1 MKSTPA
7 GILAAL
13 AFALLPFI
21 TTNQV
26 FYGPV
31 NAKFFFILLAIDI
44 LALVAASH
52 VYKRREGIALRGRW
66 LLGSLAFVTLV
77 QFIAVAFGVF
87 PERSLWSDIF
97 WSSGVLFL
105 VHIGALAWFLGELLV
120 EKDWFV
126 IRRTIA
132 VSSGLFSLLLIIGT
146 AGLGATGTFLWINL
160 GETGL
165 TFGNETYAGTY
176 LLLAFIVTLTES
188 FRTRQWGKWR
198 IALLVSAILIAL
210 SPLLFNFG
218 LLVGRTP
225 ISALA
230 DSPVSLLGLARAS
243 SAAMFLVL
251 AFLIGHLLVR
261 RFVPTNLSTKVS
273 VGWGI
278 TLTLVSGVAVALLFV
293 SGSAVQ
299 EAYIRESTAA
309 RIVVWEAGADA
320 IRDRPLLGW
329 GPENFN
335 HALERHFDSRLFRD
349 ENLAE
354 IWFERAHNVF
364 IDTLVGSGAA
374 GLTSFVLLAGTYV
387 LVVYRARR
395 RELIGDTE
403 MVLLMAIVPAHVLQ
417 LQTGFD
423 TIGSYSLLGFI
434 GGYALWLERLLVPPA
449 SHSTPK
455 IRKAVS
461 GALLVLAVAS
471 LGFVVVGEYTRQAAL
486 PATFKGRTLVEQQ
499 ANMEKSL
506 ERVSSFESLRLSSAS
521 FIKGSLSLLSGDSNR
536 DRGKKILEVAHR
548 YEEHYKRYLEIQPDH
563 YRANINYAYLLLVMT
578 TLGEDRVEEVKQ
590 ITARGYELSPG
601 HPLTYIIDA
610 LAELYRGNL
619 DESRRLMAE
628 AKAIDPDV
636 EFTQEAEI
644 YFARQ
649 WEEFPNITVM
659 RLTNL

>member
-97 WSSGVLFL
+97 WSSGVIFL

-210 SPLLFNFG
+210 SPLLFTFG

-230 DSPVSLLGLARAS
+230 DTPVSLLGLARAS

-261 RFVPTNLSTKVS
+261 RFVPT
-273 VGWGI
+273 
-278 TLTLVSGVAVALLFV
+278 
-293 SGSAVQ
+293 
-299 EAYIRESTAA
+299 
-309 RIVVWEAGADA
+309 
-320 IRDRPLLGW
+320 
-329 GPENFN
+329 
-335 HALERHFDSRLFRD
+335 
-349 ENLAE
+349 
-354 IWFERAHNVF
+354 
-364 IDTLVGSGAA
+364 
-374 GLTSFVLLAGTYV
+374 
-387 LVVYRARR
+387 
-395 RELIGDTE
+395 
-403 MVLLMAIVPAHVLQ
+403 
-417 LQTGFD
+417 
-423 TIGSYSLLGFI
+423 
-434 GGYALWLERLLVPPA
+434 
-449 SHSTPK
+449 
-455 IRKAVS
+455 
-461 GALLVLAVAS
+461 
-471 LGFVVVGEYTRQAAL
+471 
-486 PATFKGRTLVEQQ
+486 
-499 ANMEKSL
+499 
-506 ERVSSFESLRLSSAS
+506 
-521 FIKGSLSLLSGDSNR
+521 
-536 DRGKKILEVAHR
+536 
-548 YEEHYKRYLEIQPDH
+548 
-563 YRANINYAYLLLVMT
+563 
-578 TLGEDRVEEVKQ
+578 
-590 ITARGYELSPG
+590 
-601 HPLTYIIDA
+601 
-610 LAELYRGNL
+610 
-619 DESRRLMAE
+619 
-628 AKAIDPDV
+628 
-636 EFTQEAEI
+636 
-644 YFARQ
+644 
-649 WEEFPNITVM
+649 
-659 RLTNL
+659 